1 MHDVV
6 GEVVVEVLMEDAMF
20 RLLDIVLL
28 VRVFG
33 EGIIAKG
40 VEEHTG
46 VHENEGEADDEKYLC
61 LIKVRYISDANDDD
75 GLQTSKEN

>member
-40 VEEHTG
+40 VEEHTEVFENGDFEVLVEGATEIVGQCPKKG
-46 VHENEGEADDEKYLC
+46 VIL
-61 LIKVRYISDANDDD
+61 
-75 GLQTSKEN
+75 